1 MVSRCFT
8 TRYQHESL
16 MHTWNEQFIVG
27 FDFSKLET
35 TIKGLLM
42 YVNGCN
48 SVSSLAE
55 IRGLLVYV
63 NGCKGVSSLAEN
75 KGLLVYVR
83 GCKRGSLLA
92 EISGLLVY
100 VKGCKCVSSLA
111 EFGIFLLNMKRTLEK
126 RSTSNSKKP
135 SYACRGS
142 TSLACSAGRVDVSDV
157 VADDMNSNIQSLVR
171 PSNRSCSGDKG
182 RHTSSQSVSHVR
194 VSNSPNLVGLE
205 NEADVHVEPHVDAV
219 EVATNTSQTQ
229 HGPNAA
235 DTRRVDV
242 VEVATNTSQT
252 RRGPNASEIR
262 PDNPFVNNP
271 GVVRKISKILRN
283 AFHGPWATWKE
294 VDEASWN
301 ELLYRWD
308 PCIEKEVYDAWE
320 AWLRKNFRGFMA
332 EVRDE
337 AKIKYTEATGIVFDG
352 ENYSF
357 LASYGPN
364 WIRDDRWQDL
374 INRVWNSP
382 KWREKSRK
390 ASKNRNTEVDGSV
403 GKHTCGSATM
413 TQYRLNKEK
422 ETGAPVSFQVLFED
436 THSQTG
442 EYITPKT
449 KTVGETYK
457 EKLLIKHGSDKS
469 LHPTGDINLW
479 LDCSG
484 GKVKGRTFGTSSLSD
499 PHFLMTGIP
508 STPSNCRSHHESL
521 TSEVQR
527 LEEKLEKQ
535 REDGVRRE
543 IALRKEFEDQRED
556 DRREW
561 QAKLKEFQDIVLGK
575 SPHPLPPN

>member
-1 MVSRCFT
+1 MGTLIDKFDEHDGPVRAVHFHPLQPLFVS
-8 TRYQHESL
+8 
-16 MHTWNEQFIVG
+16 G
-27 FDFSKLET
+27 
-35 TIKGLLM
+35 G
-42 YVNGCN
+42 
-48 SVSSLAE
+48 VSSLAE
-55 IRGLLVYV
+55 IRSLLVYV
-63 NGCKGVSSLAEN
+63 KGCKSVSS
-75 KGLLVYVR
+75 
-83 GCKRGSLLA
+83 LA

-100 VKGCKCVSSLA
+100 VKGCKRVSSLA
-111 EFGIFLLNMKRTLEK
+111 EISVNMKRSLEK

-135 SYACRGS
+135 SYAGRGS
-142 TSLACSAGRVDVSDV
+142 TSLACSAGRGNVSDV

-182 RHTSSQSVSHVR
+182 RHTSNQSVSHVR

-205 NEADVHVEPHVDAV
+205 NEADVHVGPHVDA
-219 EVATNTSQTQ
+219 A
-229 HGPNAA
+229 
-235 DTRRVDV
+235 
-242 VEVATNTSQT
+242 EVATNTSQT
-252 RRGPNASEIR
+252 RRGPNAAETRCVDDVEVTTNTSQTRRGPNSAETR
-262 PDNPFVNNP
+262 PDHPSQRKEIWVIDNEFVNNP

-283 AFHGPWATWKE
+283 AFHGSWATWKE
-294 VDEASWN
+294 VDEASRN
-301 ELLYRWD
+301 ELWTRFKTIYRWD

-337 AKIKYTEATGIVFDG
+337 AKRKYTEATGIVFDG
-352 ENYSF
+352 ENYSL

-364 WIRDDRWQDL
+364 WMRDDRWQDL

-382 KWREKSRK
+382 KWRGKSRK

-413 TQYRLNKEK
+413 TQHRLNKEK

-436 THSQTG
+436 THSQNG

-449 KTVGETYK
+449 KRETYK

-469 LHPTGDINLW
+469 LHPTGDIDLW

-484 GKVKGRTFGTSSLSD
+484 GKVKRRTFGTSSLLD
-499 PHFLMTGIP
+499 PHFLMTGMP
-508 STPSNCRSHHESL
+508 STPSNCRSDHESS
-521 TSEVQR
+521 TSEVHR

-561 QAKLKEFQDIVLGK
+561 QAKLKEFQDILLGK
-575 SPHPLPPN
+575 SPHLLPPN